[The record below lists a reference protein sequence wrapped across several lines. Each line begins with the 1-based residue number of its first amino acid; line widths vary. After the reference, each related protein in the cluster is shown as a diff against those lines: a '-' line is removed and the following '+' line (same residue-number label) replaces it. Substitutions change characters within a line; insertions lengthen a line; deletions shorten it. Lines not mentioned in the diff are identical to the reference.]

1 MAWTKE
7 ECEADACRSHLE
19 AVDSEIVVS
28 SLEMFLDGAIKQH
41 VPKPPW
47 RARVLETPTDFLLV
61 WSGDYLDARWYIEPV
76 DPTDGIEGATGFWI
90 YDPISWLVGVGRE

>member
-1 MAWTKE
+1 MHAGHILRRLILRLWYLALR
-7 ECEADACRSHLE
+7 CFLMVRS
-19 AVDSEIVVS
+19 
-28 SLEMFLDGAIKQH
+28 
-41 VPKPPW
+41 KPPW
-47 RARVLETPTDFLLV
+47 RALVLETPTDFLLV